1 MTDNNRLPGD
11 IKDLLPWLNV
21 VRRLRSV
28 SITSG
33 YAVLGIRV
41 IVDDHGQ
48 PVQWTAPTVTLL
60 EPKNNGHAVDM
71 LLATLVME

>member
-41 IVDDHGQ
+41 IVDDSGQ

-60 EPKNNGHAVDM
+60 EPKHDGHVVDM
-71 LLATLVME
+71 LLSTLTME

>member
-60 EPKNNGHAVDM
+60 EPKHDGHAVDM